1 MKNGFCGQPFLV
13 VLFFTPRKGF
23 LLGGYIMIKEKPRSA
38 GQVLLIPNELI
49 YPNPNQPRR
58 SFNQEELVNL
68 AISIRMNGILQPIT
82 VRETENG
89 YEVVSGERRL
99 RASRLAGMLNVPCI
113 VIEVNNFKSAV
124 YALIENLQRQN
135 LGYFEEAV
143 AIERLMKD
151 FGLSQEEASKQLG
164 KAPSTVSNKLRLLSL
179 PSQARDMLIQHGL
192 SERHARA
199 LLKLPED
206 KIIPVLK
213 KIIER
218 KLNVTQSED
227 YIEEIL
233 SERSVS
239 RKTKTMFSDVKI
251 FIKTIN
257 HAVDTM
263 KKAGIK
269 ADVKK
274 EEQEESFI
282 YHIKIP
288 KKQMYKVASKT
299 DGNTHSGDSI

>member
-1 MKNGFCGQPFLV
+1 ML
-13 VLFFTPRKGF
+13 
-23 LLGGYIMIKEKPRSA
+23 KEKPRSA

-58 SFNQEELVNL
+58 TFNQEELVNL

-82 VRETENG
+82 VRETEKG

-99 RASRLAGMLNVPCI
+99 RASRLAGMVCVPCI
-113 VIEVNNFKSAV
+113 VVDVNEFKSAV

-151 FGLSQEEASKQLG
+151 FGLSQEEAARQLG

-179 PSQARDMLIQHGL
+179 QPEVRDLLLQNGL

-199 LLKLPED
+199 LLRLPED
-206 KIIPVLK
+206 KILPVLK
-213 KIIER
+213 RIIER
-218 KLNVTQSED
+218 KLNVTRTEE

-233 SERSVS
+233 AEKNCR

-274 EEQEESFI
+274 EEEDESFV
-282 YHIKIP
+282 YHIRIP
-288 KKQMYKVASKT
+288 KKEMYKPVIKS
-299 DGNTHSGDSI
+299 DGNTQSGDSI

>member
-1 MKNGFCGQPFLV
+1 
-13 VLFFTPRKGF
+13 
-23 LLGGYIMIKEKPRSA
+23 MITEKPRSA
-38 GQVLLIPNELI
+38 GQVLLIPSEVI

-58 SFNQEELVNL
+58 SFDQEELVNL

-82 VRETENG
+82 VRETQNG

-99 RASRLAGMLNVPCI
+99 RASRLAGMLSVPCI
-113 VIEVNNFKSAV
+113 VIDVNSFKSAI

-151 FGLSQEEASKQLG
+151 FGLSQEEAAKQLG

-179 PSQARDMLIQHGL
+179 QSEVRELLCEHGL

-199 LLKLPED
+199 LLRLPEE
-206 KIIPVLK
+206 KILPVLH
-213 KIIER
+213 KIIEK
-218 KLNVTQSED
+218 KLNVTQTEA

-233 SERSVS
+233 SEKQGNRT
-239 RKTKTMFSDVKI
+239 TKTMFSDVKI
-251 FIKTIN
+251 FLKTIN

-269 ADVKK
+269 ADIKK
-274 EEQEESFI
+274 EEQDESFV

-288 KKQMYKVASKT
+288 KKEMYKPVTQS
-299 DGNTHSGDSI
+299 DGDTQ

>member
-1 MKNGFCGQPFLV
+1 
-13 VLFFTPRKGF
+13 
-23 LLGGYIMIKEKPRSA
+23 MITEKPRSA
-38 GQVLLIPNELI
+38 GQVLLIPSEAI

-58 SFNQEELVNL
+58 SFDQEELVNL

-82 VRETENG
+82 VRETQNG

-99 RASRLAGMLNVPCI
+99 RASRLAGMLSVPCI
-113 VIEVNNFKSAV
+113 VIDVNSFKSAV

-151 FGLSQEEASKQLG
+151 FGLSQEEAAKQLG

-179 PSQARDMLIQHGL
+179 QSEVRDLLCEHGL

-199 LLKLPED
+199 LLRLPED
-206 KIIPVLK
+206 KTLPVLQ
-213 KIIER
+213 KIIEK
-218 KLNVTQSED
+218 KLNVTQTEA

-233 SERSVS
+233 SEKQGNRT
-239 RKTKTMFSDVKI
+239 TKTMFSDVKI
-251 FIKTIN
+251 FLKTIN

-269 ADVKK
+269 ADIKK
-274 EEQEESFI
+274 EEQEESFV

-288 KKQMYKVASKT
+288 KKEMYRPSNNEVVT
-299 DGNTHSGDSI
+299 PSGDSI

>member
-1 MKNGFCGQPFLV
+1 
-13 VLFFTPRKGF
+13 
-23 LLGGYIMIKEKPRSA
+23 MITEKPRSA
-38 GQVLLIPNELI
+38 GQVLLIPNEII

-58 SFNQEELVNL
+58 SFDQEELVNL

-82 VRETENG
+82 VRETQNG

-99 RASRLAGMLNVPCI
+99 RASRLAGMLSVPCI
-113 VIEVNNFKSAV
+113 VIDVNSFKSAI

-135 LGYFEEAV
+135 LGYFEEAI

-151 FGLSQEEASKQLG
+151 FGLSQEETAKQLG

-179 PSQARDMLIQHGL
+179 QSEARDLLCQHGL

-199 LLKLPED
+199 LLRLPEE
-206 KIIPVLK
+206 KILPVLH
-213 KIIER
+213 KIIEK
-218 KLNVTQSED
+218 KLNVTQTEA

-233 SERSVS
+233 SEKQGNRI
-239 RKTKTMFSDVKI
+239 TKTMFSDVKI
-251 FIKTIN
+251 FLKTIN

-274 EEQEESFI
+274 EEQDESYI

-288 KKQMYKVASKT
+288 KKEMYKPV
-299 DGNTHSGDSI
+299 GNTQSGDSI

>member
-1 MKNGFCGQPFLV
+1 
-13 VLFFTPRKGF
+13 
-23 LLGGYIMIKEKPRSA
+23 MIKEKPRSA
-38 GQVLLIPNELI
+38 GQVLLIPSEAI

-58 SFNQEELVNL
+58 SFDQEELVNL

-82 VRETENG
+82 VRETPNG

-99 RASRLAGMLNVPCI
+99 RASRLAGMLSVPCI
-113 VIEVNNFKSAV
+113 VIDVNSFKSAV

-151 FGLSQEEASKQLG
+151 FGLSQEEAAKQLG

-179 PSQARDMLIQHGL
+179 QGEVRDLLCVHGL

-199 LLKLPED
+199 LLRLPEE
-206 KIIPVLK
+206 KVLPVLQ

-218 KLNVTQSED
+218 KLNVTQSEA

-233 SERSVS
+233 SEKQGNRT
-239 RKTKTMFSDVKI
+239 TKTMFSDVKI
-251 FIKTIN
+251 FLKTIN

-269 ADVKK
+269 ADIKK
-274 EEQEESFI
+274 EEQEESFV

-288 KKQMYKVASKT
+288 KKEMYRPSNNEVVT
-299 DGNTHSGDSI
+299 PSGDSI